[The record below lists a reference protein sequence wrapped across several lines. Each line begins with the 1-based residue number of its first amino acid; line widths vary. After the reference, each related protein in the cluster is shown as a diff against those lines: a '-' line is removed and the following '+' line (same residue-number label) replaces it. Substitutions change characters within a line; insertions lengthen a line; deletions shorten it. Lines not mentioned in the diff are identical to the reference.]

1 MSDIAVSHRTKTKV
15 VLLHHL
21 PQPFWKGAMA
31 SHGATSLALRH
42 TVFLDVGCTRNALC
56 LTSQTVYAESG
67 DCNTR
72 SELLLHYSDG
82 KHPLGVAEYKIVS
95 GQIIFDLRY
104 ASMLA

>member
-1 MSDIAVSHRTKTKV
+1 
-15 VLLHHL
+15 
-21 PQPFWKGAMA
+21 MA
-31 SHGATSLALRH
+31 SHGATSLSLRRA
-42 TVFLDVGCTRNALC
+42 VFLDVGCTRNALC
-56 LTSQTVYAESG
+56 LTSQTVYAETG

-72 SELLLHYSDG
+72 SELLVHYSDG